1 MVALR
6 TIGRSIALVLAV
18 LALGASAAS
27 AQTVTAVMTADRTD
41 IPVGETFR
49 LQIRADVQG
58 GDVQRVDAPDMSQFD
73 VMSRQVSRPMQF
85 RFGFGQQQQMVHATT
100 IHTYVLRPRAA
111 GRYELPGAD
120 VVVSGQTHTTN
131 SLTIVVGGSQAP
143 PPTNPTPTDPVA
155 QQQTTPT
162 PPGADGATY
171 DDQAFIRTVVDDPS
185 PYVGQQTT
193 VTVYLYTRRPL
204 RSAPQVIQEPTADGF
219 WVHDLLPPTR
229 NLDATRQVVGGVA
242 FNAYV
247 IRRFAAF
254 PLREGELQIGAP
266 KMGIETGSLFDFF
279 QPQQQRLD
287 REGVPVAVD
296 ARALPAPVPAG
307 DVFVGQLALE
317 LSADR
322 AQVRTGD
329 AVTVTLV
336 ARGQGNL
343 RDVRPEL
350 LEIDGLRILQP
361 EIEDQ
366 VEQNGDIVGGVR
378 TLEWLVVPE
387 EPGEHRL
394 PAISIPTFDPATGR
408 YTTATTQALTIT
420 AAGAS
425 VATPDPTDPS
435 VEDTTPTQA
444 PAPNAPTFG
453 PVRRSSELARVTP
466 PTSDG
471 LLFWLLVGLGPLGFA
486 LFFGIRRLRRRAAA
500 DPAKVRA
507 KDAKRRLGAARELMG
522 DDQAA
527 AFYAEV
533 ARALGAAVEA
543 RIGEPVGGMTRMELR
558 SALRRRGMDD
568 ELILALDEE
577 LESCDFARFS
587 SASAGQTEREACLG
601 RVQQLLAQLDRFV
614 PDQEAA

>member
-1 MVALR
+1 MGSL
-6 TIGRSIALVLAV
+6 RSIALGALAV
-18 LALGASAAS
+18 LAFASAAE

-41 IPVGETFR
+41 LPTGQTFR

-58 GDVQRVDAPDMSQFD
+58 GDVERVDPPDLSQFD
-73 VMSRQVSRPMQF
+73 VVSRQVSRPMQF

-120 VVVSGQTHTTN
+120 VVVGGQTHTTN

-143 PPTNPTPTDPVA
+143 PPTQPAQPDPGA
-155 QQQTTPT
+155 QQSVPT
-162 PPGADGATY
+162 PPGADGAQY
-171 DDQAFIRTVVDDPS
+171 DDQAFIRTVVDEPN

-229 NLDATRQVVGGVA
+229 NLDATRQVVGGVP
-242 FNAYV
+242 FSAYV

-266 KMGIETGSLFDFF
+266 KMGIATGSLFDFF
-279 QPQQQRLD
+279 QPNQQRLE
-287 REGVPVAVD
+287 REGVPITVEAK
-296 ARALPAPVPAG
+296 ALPTPVPDG
-307 DVFVGQLALE
+307 DVFVGQLTLQ

-322 AQVRTGD
+322 TQVRTGD

-336 ARGQGNL
+336 ARGTGNL

-350 LEIDGLRILQP
+350 PERDGLRILQP

-366 VEQNGDIVGGVR
+366 IEQNGDVVGGVR

-387 EPGEHRL
+387 DPGQHTL
-394 PAISIPTFDPATGR
+394 PAIAIPTFDPATGR
-408 YTTATTQALTIT
+408 YGTATTAALTIT

-425 VATPDPTDPS
+425 VASPDPSDPA
-435 VEDTTPTQA
+435 EADEGPAPA

-453 PVRRSSELARVTP
+453 PVRRTSELARATP
-466 PTSDG
+466 PTSSG
-471 LLFWLLVGLGPLGFA
+471 ALFWALVALGPLGLL
-486 LFFGIRRLRRRAAA
+486 LFFGVRVVRSRAAA

-507 KDAKRRLGAARELMG
+507 KDAKRRLGAAAELMG
-522 DDQAA
+522 SDEAP

-533 ARALGAAVEA
+533 QRALSSAIEA
-543 RIGEPVGGMTRMELR
+543 RIGEPVGGMTRIELR

-568 ELILALDEE
+568 ELVHALNEE

-587 SASAGQTEREACLG
+587 SGSADRSEREACLQRAQG
-601 RVQQLLAQLDRFV
+601 LLGQLDRFV
-614 PDQEAA
+614 PTEEAA

>member
-1 MVALR
+1 MAPFRSIGRVVAL
-6 TIGRSIALVLAV
+6 ALVA
-18 LALGASAAS
+18 LALGPGAAS

-41 IPVGETFR
+41 LPVGETFR

-58 GDVQRVDAPDMSQFD
+58 GDVQRVDAPDVSQFD
-73 VMSRQVSRPMQF
+73 VVSRQVSRPMQF

-120 VVVSGQTHTTN
+120 VIVAGQTHTTN

-143 PPTNPTPTDPVA
+143 PPTDPSPVDPVT
-155 QQQTTPT
+155 QQTSPA
-162 PPGADGATY
+162 PPGADGANY
-171 DDQAFIRTVVDDPS
+171 DDQAFIRTVVDQPS

-229 NLDATRQVVGGVA
+229 NLDASRQVVGGVA

-279 QPQQQRLD
+279 QPQQQRLE
-287 REGVPVAVD
+287 REGVPVAVQ
-296 ARALPAPVPAG
+296 AKPLPPPVPAG

-343 RDVRPEL
+343 RDVRPDLPEM
-350 LEIDGLRILQP
+350 DGLRILQP

-366 VEQNGDIVGGVR
+366 VEQNGDIVGGSR

-387 EPGEHRL
+387 DPGEHRL
-394 PAISIPTFDPATGR
+394 AAITIPTFDPATGR
-408 YTTATTQALTIT
+408 YGTATTQALTIT

-435 VEDTTPTQA
+435 VMDST
-444 PAPNAPTFG
+444 PAPQPAQNAPTFG
-453 PVRRSSELARVTP
+453 PVRRSSELARATT
-466 PTSDG
+466 PTSSG
-471 LLFWLLVGLGPLGFA
+471 ALFWLLVALGPLGFA

-500 DPAKVRA
+500 DPSKVRA

-522 DDQAA
+522 DDQAT

-543 RIGEPVGGMTRMELR
+543 RIGEAVGGMTRMELR

-568 ELILALDEE
+568 ALILALDEE

-587 SASAGQTEREACLG
+587 SAGAGKAEREACLG
-601 RVQQLLAQLDRFV
+601 RVQELLAQLDRFV